1 MLNIVICDDDIAII
15 QYLRKLVLDHFSH
28 RNIQLYTF
36 SSVHT
41 LSNALQ
47 QGLQP
52 DIAIMDI
59 VLGEDV
65 FSSPSSSFRLCP
77 KYK

>member
-47 QGLQP
+47 QMNYQVRFL
-52 DIAIMDI
+52 
-59 VLGEDV
+59 
-65 FSSPSSSFRLCP
+65 
-77 KYK
+77 